1 MNQSFETPPETWNT
15 KLQKLIFSVKCSDQ
29 SSADSSINKTGY
41 LPGEHLCGHR
51 DSLSYLC
58 LCSKC
63 VMVFFPLWDY
73 VFVCKKGF
81 ESIYQQFIF
90 FYQMHPSVDN
100 DFFFIPQACTFVY
113 FAAVLPQCWNRHPP
127 EF

>member
-1 MNQSFETPPETWNT
+1 MNQSFETPPEAWNA

-29 SSADSSINKTGY
+29 SSADFSINKTGY

-58 LCSKC
+58 VCSKC
-63 VMVFFPLWDY
+63 VVVFFPLWDY

-81 ESIYQQFIF
+81 ESIYQQF
-90 FYQMHPSVDN
+90 
-100 DFFFIPQACTFVY
+100 FFFIKCTPVLITIFFIAQACTFVY

>member
-1 MNQSFETPPETWNT
+1 MNQSFETPPEAWNA
-15 KLQKLIFSVKCSDQ
+15 KLQLIFSVKCSDQ
-29 SSADSSINKTGY
+29 SSADFSINKTGY

-63 VMVFFPLWDY
+63 VVVFFSLWDY

-81 ESIYQQFIF
+81 ESIYQEFIF
-90 FYQMHPSVDN
+90 FIKCNPVLITI
-100 DFFFIPQACTFVY
+100 FFIPQACTFVY
-113 FAAVLPQCWNRHPP
+113 FAAVIPQCWNRHPP